1 MIKKLK
7 NKIIA
12 VIIVVI
18 LIGISILITTINM
31 PKQQICEYYI
41 DATIQEEYLKG
52 EMTLKYVNKNEHSI
66 NELYFNLYPNAFK
79 NEDNVLNVAVP
90 DRINEAYPNGFNQGY
105 INVVSVIID
114 GKNAEYS
121 LVDDEQVLKINTGE
135 IKKNKKEE
143 IVINFEEKLPDSPM
157 RYGYGESTFNYGNW
171 YPVLCPFEN
180 GEPIITKYVS
190 NGDPFYSECSD
201 YYVTIKTSPEYRI
214 ATSGKILSKNTENP
228 MQTKWSI
235 EGKNIRDFAFVLS
248 KDFNLKSTKVGE
260 TLIYSYYL
268 ENDEAGESALKYAEK
283 AINCFN
289 KMFGEYPYET
299 FSVVACDFY
308 IGGMEYPN
316 LVYID
321 KNLYSNIYY
330 EALEEVVVHETA
342 HQWWYGVVGNNEQK
356 EAWLDEGLTQFS
368 VALYIDEIYGKE
380 RYKMYLNEN
389 ESYCKTVFEI
399 VKDVTGKVNKQIDRP
414 TGEFEH
420 WLLYDALTYD
430 VCALMFDNLR
440 NSIGDDKLFNGLKSY
455 YEANKFKISNKEKF
469 ISDLSLYTGTDV
481 NAYVE
486 PWLNGSIYWG

>member
-18 LIGISILITTINM
+18 LIGISILIATINM

-41 DATIQEEYLKG
+41 DVTIQEEYLKG

-79 NEDNVLNVAVP
+79 NEDNVLNVAVS

-114 GKNAEYS
+114 GKDAEYS
-121 LVDDEQVLKINTGE
+121 LVDDEQVLKVNTGE

-143 IVINFEEKLPDSPM
+143 IIINFEEKLPDSPM
-157 RYGYGESTFNYGNW
+157 RYGYGENTFNYGNW

-214 ATSGKILSKNTENP
+214 ATSGKILSKNTNNP

-399 VKDVTGKVNKQIDRP
+399 VKDVTGKVNKHIDRP

-486 PWLNGSIYWG
+486 PWLNGSVYWG

>member
-12 VIIVVI
+12 VLIVVV
-18 LIGISILITTINM
+18 LIGISVFLTTLTK
-31 PKQQICEYYI
+31 PKQQNCEYFI
-41 DATIQEEYLKG
+41 DVTIQEDYLKG
-52 EMTLKYVNKNEHSI
+52 EMTLNYINKNEEAI

-79 NEDNVLNVAVP
+79 NEKNILNVAVS
-90 DRINEAYPNGFNQGY
+90 DRINEAYPNGFSEGY
-105 INVVSVIID
+105 INIISVMLN
-114 GKNAEYS
+114 GKSAEF
-121 LVDDEQVLKINTGE
+121 LLEEGEQVLKVNTGI
-135 IKKNKKEE
+135 IKKNGKKNIK
-143 IVINFEEKLPDSPM
+143 IVFEEKLPDSPM
-157 RYGYGESTFNYGNW
+157 RYGYGENTFNFGNW

-180 GEPIITKYVS
+180 GEPIITKYTS

-201 YYVTIKTSPEYRI
+201 YFVTIKTSPEFRI
-214 ATSGKILSKNTENP
+214 ATSGKIVSKNTQNP
-228 MQTKWSI
+228 METKWTI
-235 EGKNIRDFAFVLS
+235 EGKNIRDFAFVIS
-248 KDFNLKSTKVGE
+248 EDFNLKSTKVGN

-268 ENDEAGESALKYAEK
+268 ENDEAGETALKYAQN
-283 AINCFN
+283 AIDCFN

-321 KNLYSNIYY
+321 KNLYSSIYY

-342 HQWWYGVVGNNEQK
+342 HQWWYGVVGNNEFK

-380 RYKMYLNEN
+380 RYKMFLNEN

-399 VKDVTGKVNKQIDRP
+399 VKDVTGTVNKQIDRP
-414 TGEFEH
+414 SSEFEH
-420 WLLYDALTYD
+420 WLLYDAITYD

-440 NSIGDDKLFNGLKSY
+440 NSIGDEKLFNGLKGY
-455 YEANKFKISNKEKF
+455 YEANKFKISDKEKF
-469 ISDLSLYTGTDV
+469 ISDFSLYSNTDT
-481 NAYVE
+481 NAYLE

>member
-18 LIGISILITTINM
+18 LIGISIFLTTLNK
-31 PKQQICEYYI
+31 PKQHICEYYI
-41 DATIQEEYLKG
+41 DVTVQEEYLNGK
-52 EMTLKYVNKNEHSI
+52 MKLKYINTNEHSV

-79 NEDNVLNVAVP
+79 NENNILNVAVS
-90 DRINEAYPNGFNQGY
+90 DRINEAYPNGFNQGH
-105 INVVSVIID
+105 INIVSVIID
-114 GKNAEYS
+114 GKNAEFS
-121 LVDDEQVLKINTGE
+121 LIEDDQILKVNTGE

-143 IVINFEEKLPDSPM
+143 IDIVFEEKLPDSPM
-157 RYGYGESTFNYGNW
+157 RYGYGDSTFNYGNW
-171 YPVLCPFEN
+171 YPVLCPFEK
-180 GEPIITKYVS
+180 GEPVVTKYVS

-201 YYVTIKTSPEYRI
+201 YYVTISTSPEFRI
-214 ATSGKILSKNTENP
+214 ATSGKILSKNTHNP
-228 MQTKWSI
+228 METKWTI

-248 KDFNLKSTKVGE
+248 KDFNLKSTQVGN

-268 ENDEAGESALKYAEK
+268 ENDEAGETALQYTKN
-283 AINCFN
+283 AIICFN

-321 KNLYSNIYY
+321 KNLYSDVYY

-368 VALYIDEIYGKE
+368 VALYIDEMYGKE
-380 RYKMYLNEN
+380 RYEMFLKEN

-399 VKDVTGKVNKQIDRP
+399 VKDVTGTVNKQIDRP
-414 TGEFEH
+414 TSEFEH

-440 NSIGDDKLFNGLKSY
+440 NSIGDEKLFNGLKGY
-455 YEANKFKISNKEKF
+455 YESNKFKISKKEKF
-469 ISDLSLYTGTDV
+469 ISDLSNYTGADV
-481 NAYVE
+481 NAYIE